1 MASIFKPPKITQEQL
16 SSTLLEYGEIVYNTT
31 KNEFFTGNGTSGG
44 ITLFNEKPTTT
55 SELTNDSNFVTSSD
69 VEESLSAYQPISGMN
84 IYALKSDIPSGGE
97 SEFPSAY
104 VSDIDHCYGSVYTVD
119 NYNIINV
126 MRGGTTSQRIINWN
140 FDNLKNNLS
149 IPEYSYSSNYT
160 ELYSYSNLDCNN
172 VINTFLL
179 SENYELN
186 TATYTSNQIYF
197 NDIKM
202 FKIYNPNGYTF
213 KFGYL
218 DYNSNNNFGEYD
230 DNGQHWEKELISSS
244 NTGIV
249 TVLIYKVRHQ
259 IGNDVMMLNYNGQEW
274 PLYFA

>member
-16 SSTLLEYGEIVYNTT
+16 SSTILEYGEIVYNST

-55 SELTNDSNFVTSSD
+55 SELTNDSGFITD
-69 VEESLSAYQPISGMN
+69 EALSAYQPISGMN
-84 IYALKSDIPSGGE
+84 IYALKSEIPSGNG

-104 VSDIDHCYGSVYTVD
+104 VSDIDKCYGSVYTVD
-119 NYNIINV
+119 NYNIINFI
-126 MRGGTTSQRIINWN
+126 RGSNQSQRIINWN

-149 IPEYSYSSNYT
+149 IPEYSYSSQYIYLNPSDIIDYG
-160 ELYSYSNLDCNN
+160 
-172 VINTFLL
+172 NTVNTLTL
-179 SENYELN
+179 GWDYELN
-186 TATYTSNQIYF
+186 TATYNSNQIFF

-218 DYNSNNNFGEYD
+218 DYDVNGNFGEYD
-230 DNGQHWEKELISSS
+230 ESYNRWTKELISSS
-244 NTGIV
+244 DTGV
-249 TVLIYKVRHQ
+249 TTFLIYRVRHQ
-259 IGNDVMMLNYNGQEW
+259 YEYDVMMLNYNGQEW
-274 PLYFA
+274 ALYYC